1 MGSLEYGYGHGKIR
15 SGTVV
20 TCARQEKDAHRLLT
34 SNTHDIPDTML
45 MNIGKTDDEKVYQ
58 TLKDMFEELGSETTA
73 NDAELTLETIFQG
86 DDLEIGFQA
95 IVVERSVLM
104 SAILAITVPPEK
116 QKDFVWQINGINADM
131 LYGHFVLHPDGGMVT
146 LDYTYIFDDAKPSR
160 ETLGYIVHSI
170 LAEVDKYDGTLS
182 QFVWQ

>member
-1 MGSLEYGYGHGKIR
+1 MGNLKSGCEYGKIR
-15 SGTVV
+15 SGTVM
-20 TCARQEKDAHRLLT
+20 TCAETRKRLRRLLT

-73 NDAELTLETIFQG
+73 NDAELTLETIVQG
-86 DDLEIGFQA
+86 DDLEIGFQV

-116 QKDFVWQINGINADM
+116 QKEFVWQINGINTDM

-182 QFVWQ
+182 QFIWQ